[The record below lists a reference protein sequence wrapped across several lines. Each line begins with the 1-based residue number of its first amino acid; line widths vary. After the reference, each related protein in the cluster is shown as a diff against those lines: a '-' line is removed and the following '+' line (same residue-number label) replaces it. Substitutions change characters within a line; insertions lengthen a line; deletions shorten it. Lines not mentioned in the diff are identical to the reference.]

1 MTLSMLKRQIAEI
14 NIARMK
20 GVNIQDPVMLEFV
33 ENLEKVNAI
42 AEGSEGFV
50 WRLKEKI
57 MQQRLIPIRMS
68 RSSSTFQSEKI

>member
-1 MTLSMLKRQIAEI
+1 MLKRQIAEI